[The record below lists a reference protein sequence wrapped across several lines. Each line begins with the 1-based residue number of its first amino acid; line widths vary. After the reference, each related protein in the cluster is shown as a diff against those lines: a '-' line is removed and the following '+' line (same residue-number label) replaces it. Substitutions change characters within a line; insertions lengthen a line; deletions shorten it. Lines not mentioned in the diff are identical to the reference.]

1 MSSAMEDYDGGS
13 FATSSRGRGSLK
25 RGMEAG
31 QVRLQRRRINAEMA
45 RPGTH
50 GKNTQKIHWII

>member
-50 GKNTQKIHWII
+50 GKNPQ